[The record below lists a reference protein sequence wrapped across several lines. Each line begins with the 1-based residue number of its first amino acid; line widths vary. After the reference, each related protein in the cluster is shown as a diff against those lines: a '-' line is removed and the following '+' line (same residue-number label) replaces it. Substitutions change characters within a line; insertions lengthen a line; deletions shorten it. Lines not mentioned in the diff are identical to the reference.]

1 MTYSQFVKKYY
12 SKLNGCYVDKYSQFM
27 IHNGNNLPEKKQ
39 FYSNFDFHT
48 AAIPEGNEIK
58 LFPNLFSFI
67 DKDEF
72 KQLHKMTSLNS
83 ILSNTEINLFDN

>member
-12 SKLNGCYVDKYSQFM
+12 SQLNGCYVDKYSQFM

-58 LFPNLFSFI
+58 LLPNLFF
-67 DKDEF
+67 F
-72 KQLHKMTSLNS
+72 Y
-83 ILSNTEINLFDN
+83 

>member
-48 AAIPEGNEIK
+48 AAIQRE
-58 LFPNLFSFI
+58 
-67 DKDEF
+67 
-72 KQLHKMTSLNS
+72 MR
-83 ILSNTEINLFDN
+83 